1 MSNPIGLPKALF
13 LPEGSIVIEA
23 GAICS
28 FILPLQ
34 TASGLSKFILACAK
48 SPSVSHDMSFEFM
61 VAVELHYI
69 FHDIFGRTLEI
80 MDAMEGLATRV
91 ILTAVR
97 NAAIRKAI
105 FIYVSS

>member
-1 MSNPIGLPKALF
+1 
-13 LPEGSIVIEA
+13 
-23 GAICS
+23 
-28 FILPLQ
+28 
-34 TASGLSKFILACAK
+34 
-48 SPSVSHDMSFEFM
+48 MSFEFM

-80 MDAMEGLATRV
+80 MDAMEGLATRD

-97 NAAIRKAI
+97 NATIRKAI